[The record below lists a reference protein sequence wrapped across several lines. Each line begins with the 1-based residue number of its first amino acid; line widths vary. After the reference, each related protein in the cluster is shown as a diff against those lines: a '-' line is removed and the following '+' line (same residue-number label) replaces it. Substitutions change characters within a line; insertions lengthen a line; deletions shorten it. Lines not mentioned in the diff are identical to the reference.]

1 MGRVIF
7 MKNKMSGSGMQT
19 MKYEKRGNQKGGFIS
34 GVFRSIGLGQ
44 RPTTARDVMHGGFIS
59 SVLSSFGLGMEQP
72 KKNVR
77 KMVRQV
83 L

>member
-44 RPTTARDVMHGGFIS
+44 RPVMHGGFIS
-59 SVLSSFGLGMEQP
+59 SVLSSFGLGVEQP